1 MKVHKIEYK
10 TGIKRSPE
18 FERKGLA
25 EYAVNC
31 GVKCGHGCL
40 YCSSKSLLRTHPV
53 FQELGC
59 SSFTQGFSIVD
70 PEISKLIEKDAAR
83 IKESKR
89 GMVMMSTLSDMYAPE
104 AQRYGLGRK
113 ALRAL
118 MGQPGWLARVLS
130 KNCAIEDDF
139 DLIKDNRDRITL
151 SLSTTTLKD
160 EVSQIIEPNAPPT
173 SKRLETLK
181 KAKKEG
187 LRVYGMLC
195 PVMPFDIEDSD
206 FENLFKE
213 VAALEPEAMWIEPLN
228 PRGNALTLMEAS
240 LMEKYPSEADYI
252 NAIRKKEYWDGYAI
266 CLIEATQKF
275 AQKYYDIDKVRML
288 LYQSSFSR
296 DFDFSYITNQDGI
309 IWL

>member
-31 GVKCGHGCL
+31 GVKCGHDCL
-40 YCSSKSLLRTHPV
+40 YCSSKSLMRNHPA
-53 FQELGC
+53 FKKLGY
-59 SSFTQGFSIVD
+59 SPFGQGFSLVD
-70 PEISKLIEKDAAR
+70 PEISKLVEKDAAR
-83 IKESKR
+83 IKEAER

-104 AQRYGLGRK
+104 AQKYGLGRK
-113 ALRAL
+113 VLGAL
-118 MGQPGWLARVLS
+118 MEQPGWLVRVLS
-130 KNCAIEDDF
+130 KNCALQDDF
-139 DLIKDNRDRITL
+139 DLIKAHRDRITL
-151 SLSTTTLKD
+151 SLSTTTLRD

-195 PVMPFDIEDSD
+195 PVMPFDIENTGY
-206 FENLFKE
+206 ENLFKR
-213 VAALEPEAMWIEPLN
+213 VAALEPETMWIEPLN

-240 LMEKYPSEADYI
+240 LMEKYPSEAHFI
-252 NAIRKKEYWDGYAI
+252 NVIRTKEYWDGYAI
-266 CLIEATQKF
+266 CLIEETQKF
-275 AQKYYDIDKVRML
+275 AQKYYDIGKVRML
-288 LYQSSFSR
+288 MYQSSFSR
-296 DFDFSYITNQDGI
+296 DFDFSYISNQDGV